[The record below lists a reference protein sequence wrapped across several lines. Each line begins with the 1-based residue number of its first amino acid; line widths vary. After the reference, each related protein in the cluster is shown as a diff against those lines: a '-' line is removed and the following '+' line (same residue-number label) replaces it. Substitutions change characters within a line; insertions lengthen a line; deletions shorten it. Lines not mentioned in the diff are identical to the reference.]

1 MNIYLFSDVK
11 PTSSPAPISS
21 PGEPSSSP
29 YHMTSLSAINNGG
42 VSNLM
47 LSSAP
52 LTSYSSAGRS
62 DPMIKVESP
71 ENLSSHVHYNSASP
85 PRPHSG
91 LDNERLH
98 GHPVGAMSLTSGDSP
113 SLGQVSVGAS

>member
-1 MNIYLFSDVK
+1 
-11 PTSSPAPISS
+11 
-21 PGEPSSSP
+21 
-29 YHMTSLSAINNGG
+29 MTSLSAINNGG

-98 GHPVGAMSLTSGDSP
+98 GHPVGNMSLTSGDSP